1 MKKYLKIMA
10 CAVMVLAMGCVMSSC
25 KKEYKT
31 QVVYTAGWGDYV
43 LKPSDFKVV
52 QDYLAEKG
60 ALDINQH
67 KIYNVTSTDSE
78 ADCLKQAD
86 EMAKADFANA
96 IRNLKVE
103 EIQPKLSVGSYFTY
117 GWYRTDDSG
126 NDVEIGKWFCPAKP
140 VPSVFGKIT
149 VNGTEFNVTSAVK
162 TNSVIGGLPAV
173 GMVLLSEED
182 TAYSLMVVV
191 EQEDVIPEGQFDVDG
206 EHNKGSVRFNA
217 IRYDAT
223 GTTCRISKNGDYYKF
238 ESSGTATDKDGNK
251 IEFIVDCDQVVFI

>member
-10 CAVMVLAMGCVMSSC
+10 CAVMFLAMAGMMSSC

-31 QVVYTAGWGDYV
+31 QVVYTAGWGDYM
-43 LKPSDFKVV
+43 LSPSEIKVV
-52 QDYLAEKG
+52 KDYLTEKG

-78 ADCLKQAD
+78 DDCVKQAD

-96 IRNLKVE
+96 ICNLKVE
-103 EIQPKLSVGSYFTY
+103 EIQPKLAVGSYFTY
-117 GWYRTDDSG
+117 GWYRTGDSD
-126 NDVEIGKWFCPAKP
+126 NEVEIGKWFCPAKP

-182 TAYSLMVVV
+182 TAYSLAVVV
-191 EQEDVIPEGQFDVDG
+191 EQEDVIPVGQFDVDG
-206 EHNKGSVRFNA
+206 EHNKGLFQRCN
-217 IRYDAT
+217 
-223 GTTCRISKNGDYYKF
+223 
-238 ESSGTATDKDGNK
+238 
-251 IEFIVDCDQVVFI
+251 